1 MNKLA
6 RTLRLYKEKR
16 LKTEEELLKV
26 MEKAGLTERLGAD
39 RLFPEERIRQTST
52 MRAVEAAYRLLGDRC
67 ETCAWRGMQDL
78 TVITPVA
85 KPGAG

>member
-26 MEKAGLTERLGAD
+26 MEKVRLDKTILIKEKLDKIWGSSNFKEVKNEIEKCKQK
-39 RLFPEERIRQTST
+39 R
-52 MRAVEAAYRLLGDRC
+52 
-67 ETCAWRGMQDL
+67 
-78 TVITPVA
+78 
-85 KPGAG
+85 